1 MSFQAKRVL
10 LFSFSTEKS
19 FFPTSPLD
27 HFGKLKNSKKTFSLV
42 QTLLSFSLQHLLS
55 FIFSSSFFPPPTAF
69 DYHHHHHHRHRHHHR
84 HFPAPNLA
92 TPLSRLILILSPAP
106 ETFAPPVQFLWSSP
120 LPLLQLCTASLTVH
134 QCVLVVN
141 SCGFNSFHHLC
152 HYHISF
158 TTTTNKYV
166 SSPFPQPIVL
176 FHISSFA
183 LSAKINQLFYRT

>member
-1 MSFQAKRVL
+1 M
-10 LFSFSTEKS
+10 
-19 FFPTSPLD
+19 
-27 HFGKLKNSKKTFSLV
+27 

-69 DYHHHHHHRHRHHHR
+69 DYHHHHHHRH
-84 HFPAPNLA
+84 FPAPNLA
-92 TPLSRLILILSPAP
+92 TPLSRLILILSPVP
-106 ETFAPPVQFLWSSP
+106 ETFASVQFLWSSP

-176 FHISSFA
+176 FYISSLRCLPRSISCSTEHDQQCLAISRFPL
-183 LSAKINQLFYRT
+183 LSLLSQSAIIKIAD